1 MLKEK
6 GAFNVATKIKRVLE
20 KKHLKLGVKKDK
32 KAKKEKKDGVLLR
45 YQSLQLGVAATPRV
59 REIVLAQEKNAA
71 ENPEKA

>member
-45 YQSLQLGVAATPRV
+45 YQSLQLATPRV